1 MQFTGA
7 QPSRTPFAAVGN
19 AAPGAKS
26 PNLAGTATQTGAAQA
41 QYGKPTLASAG
52 TQTGAG
58 QAQYGKPTLASAGTQ
73 TGAGQAQFGKPT
85 LANAGTLGAG
95 AAGAGAGAGS
105 AAAGANGQRGTATGA
120 AAGETGDLYH
130 FKYLLD
136 YNGHEETGSRNGNK
150 EGNYFAIGDD
160 AVARTIEYIA
170 NEFGFQPHISWRK
183 LDQSELNALPKDE
196 NALKHYEFKW
206 FNKPGE

>member
-1 MQFTGA
+1 M
-7 QPSRTPFAAVGN
+7 
-19 AAPGAKS
+19 AKTTTSASS
-26 PNLAGTATQTGAAQA
+26 PNLAGTT
-41 QYGKPTLASAG
+41 
-52 TQTGAG
+52 
-58 QAQYGKPTLASAGTQ
+58 TQ

-85 LANAGTLGAG
+85 LANAGTQTGAGQVQYGKPTLASAGTLGAG
-95 AAGAGAGAGS
+95 AAGAGAGAG
-105 AAAGANGQRGTATGA
+105 AAGSNGQRGA

-183 LDQSELNALPKDE
+183 LDQSELRALPKDE

-206 FNKPGE
+206 FTKPGE

>member
-1 MQFTGA
+1 MFYRFAGA

-19 AAPGAKS
+19 AAGTQQQPRPQPAGAANTPTSTNS
-26 PNLAGTATQTGAAQA
+26 PKLAGT
-41 QYGKPTLASAG
+41 G
-52 TQTGAG
+52 TQT
-58 QAQYGKPTLASAGTQ
+58 
-73 TGAGQAQFGKPT
+73 GQAQFGKPQ
-85 LANAGTLGAG
+85 LASAGTFATAKGGKGAAGLGAAAGAGAG
-95 AAGAGAGAGS
+95 AAGAGVGQRGTGAAGAGAGS
-105 AAAGANGQRGTATGA
+105 SSSEA
-120 AAGETGDLYH
+120 GDLYH

-150 EGNYFAIGDD
+150 QGNYFAIGDD

-183 LDQSELNALPKDE
+183 LDQSELSALPKE

>member
-1 MQFTGA
+1 MFYRFAGA

-19 AAPGAKS
+19 AAGTQQQPRPQPAGAAKTPTSTNS
-26 PNLAGTATQTGAAQA
+26 PKLAGT
-41 QYGKPTLASAG
+41 G
-52 TQTGAG
+52 TQT
-58 QAQYGKPTLASAGTQ
+58 
-73 TGAGQAQFGKPT
+73 GQAQFGKPQ
-85 LANAGTLGAG
+85 LASAGTFATAKGGKGAAGLGAAAGAGAG
-95 AAGAGAGAGS
+95 AAGAGVGQRGTGAAGAGAGS
-105 AAAGANGQRGTATGA
+105 SSSEA
-120 AAGETGDLYH
+120 GDLYH

-150 EGNYFAIGDD
+150 QGNYFAIGDD

-183 LDQSELNALPKDE
+183 LDQSELSALPKE

>member
-1 MQFTGA
+1 MFYRFAGA

-19 AAPGAKS
+19 AAGTQQQPRPQPAGAAKTPTSANS
-26 PNLAGTATQTGAAQA
+26 PNLAGT
-41 QYGKPTLASAG
+41 G
-52 TQTGAG
+52 TKT
-58 QAQYGKPTLASAGTQ
+58 
-73 TGAGQAQFGKPT
+73 GQAQFGKPQ
-85 LANAGTLGAG
+85 LASAGTFETGKTGKGATGAGLGAGAGSGVGAGAGAG
-95 AAGAGAGAGS
+95 AAGAGAG
-105 AAAGANGQRGTATGA
+105 QRGGA
-120 AAGETGDLYH
+120 ASSSSETGDLYH

-150 EGNYFAIGDD
+150 QGNYFALGDD

-183 LDQSELNALPKDE
+183 LDQNELRALPKE

>member
-1 MQFTGA
+1 MFYRFVGA

-19 AAPGAKS
+19 AAGTQQQPRPQPAGAAKTPASAKS
-26 PNLAGTATQTGAAQA
+26 PNLAGTGTQTGQA
-41 QYGKPTLASAG
+41 QIGKPQLASAG
-52 TQTGAG
+52 TFETAKGGKGAAG
-58 QAQYGKPTLASAGTQ
+58 PGAASG
-73 TGAGQAQFGKPT
+73 G
-85 LANAGTLGAG
+85 GAG
-95 AAGAGAGAGS
+95 AAGAGAGS
-105 AAAGANGQRGTATGA
+105 GAGQRGTGA
-120 AAGETGDLYH
+120 AGAGSSSSETGDLYH

-150 EGNYFAIGDD
+150 QGNYFAIGED

-183 LDQSELNALPKDE
+183 LDQSELSALPKE